1 MAPVLQ
7 TPLQSLEIPITSRV
21 GLEKLQF
28 GDDSHEISNLG
39 RNIQI
44 VQTQTRPYVFV
55 EIGEILYLEITFS
68 EACRCEISTNWNTH
82 VTKKK
87 FTLLG

>member
-28 GDDSHEISNLG
+28 GDDSHEISNIEIVIFG

-44 VQTQTRPYVFV
+44 VKTQTRPYVFV

-68 EACRCEISTNWNTH
+68 
-82 VTKKK
+82 V
-87 FTLLG
+87 GM